1 MNTNPSPGTSVYN
14 ETGLPELGSSVIT
27 GILSWRGGRLRRRRP
42 KPIKVLGEDVVLFRD
57 KNQIFALKDQCAHRG
72 ARLSKG
78 SCLYT
83 GTGTWTCP

>member
-14 ETGLPELGSSVIT
+14 ETGLPELGFRNYWYPVLA
-27 GILSWRGGRLRRRRP
+27 GWRFRRRRP

-78 SCLYT
+78 SC
-83 GTGTWTCP
+83 P